1 MLGFLH
7 LILRLCFS
15 RVGWCSIRILA
26 VLTAL
31 RPGSYSQFENA
42 LNMEQQ
48 HLQRCE
54 WKAVNTSFPIF
65 GCEGTLQIMWVYVT
79 SFLLSCV
86 SVSSAKPFTWYI
98 LDWWRC
104 NYEFLFIY
112 FYKCLS
118 PVCTVTKQLCRIFFH
133 TEPQKSLDWIKQPLL
148 LTDNLELVFVLG
160 WDGSTKPRGGQQIFD
175 VLQLAGEWSK
185 PTKASFADIWNWIW
199 IFNKNTWK

>member
-54 WKAVNTSFPIF
+54 WKAVNTSFHIF

-148 LTDNLELVFVLG
+148 LTDNLEEVFVLG

-185 PTKASFADIWNWIW
+185 PTKAAFADIWNWIW
-199 IFNKNTWK
+199 IF